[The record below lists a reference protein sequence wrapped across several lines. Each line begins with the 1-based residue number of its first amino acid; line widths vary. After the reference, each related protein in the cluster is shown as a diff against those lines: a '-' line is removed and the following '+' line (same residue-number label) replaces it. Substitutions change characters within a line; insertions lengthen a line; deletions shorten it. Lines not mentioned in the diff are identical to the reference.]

1 MIHLMLEI
9 KFEIDKNY
17 LEDSKG
23 FKLFTAFCF
32 GS

>member
-23 FKLFTAFCF
+23 LKVFTAFCLR
-32 GS
+32 S